1 MAENLIPRK
10 VSSNKNAQRLA
21 SGTLV
26 VKFVTKTDI
35 VLRNAFGY
43 NPDHVAVEEVVESEN
58 QD

>member
-10 VSSNKNAQRLA
+10 VSSKNARRLA
-21 SGTLV
+21 PGTLT
-26 VKFVTKTDI
+26 VKFVTKTGI

-43 NPDHVAVEEVVESEN
+43 NPDYGAVEEVVESEN